1 MRFGKAKEEQPVED
15 ERIGTWA
22 DSGYDASDEEA
33 HRNVRYEGSSP
44 VKRIL
49 WIFMAQMKLFSK
61 NKWTFI
67 LLFMAVLM
75 PIVII
80 VVPDLKDATK
90 TICAGST
97 AYIGTLLC
105 MITFMASFFTS
116 FLCGTQIPNEFK
128 DRTAYMSMPLPVT
141 RMEFYI
147 GKYLAGFV
155 LCVGA
160 FLMAFGFAV
169 ILAMMEYDTF
179 FSDEIAS
186 ALLGTIVTIFAFS
199 ATAYCLGSFM
209 KRGSALVPLIFM
221 FFLLPIVCFLA
232 YMRLDLDAMLL
243 FPCFLPDNI
252 IFTLGSE
259 AAMSIGGMSIGMFGV
274 DLPSVANID
283 ASMLVSIVWGIA
295 FLILGAYKMSRRE
308 M

>member
-1 MRFGKAKEEQPVED
+1 MRFGRAKDEPPVEE

-75 PIVII
+75 PMVII
-80 VVPDLKDATK
+80 AVPDLKDAAK

-209 KRGSALVPLIFM
+209 RRGSALVPLIFM

-232 YMRLDLDAMLL
+232 YIRFDLDAMLL

-295 FLILGAYKMSRRE
+295 FLVLGAYKMNRRE

>member
-1 MRFGKAKEEQPVED
+1 MRFGRAKDEPPVEE

-75 PIVII
+75 PMII
-80 VVPDLKDATK
+80 IAVPDLKDAAK

-209 KRGSALVPLIFM
+209 RRGSALVPLIFM

-232 YMRLDLDAMLL
+232 YIRFDLDAMLL

-295 FLILGAYKMSRRE
+295 FLVLGAYKMNRRE